1 MAAVGCLEGCD
12 DYRFAG
18 IEVLC
23 DDEAAT
29 IGHKRSAAL
38 FYKTCPVT
46 QTFKIHI
53 SSKEVLPVRKG
64 VVICM

>member
-1 MAAVGCLEGCD
+1 M
-12 DYRFAG
+12 
-18 IEVLC
+18 LC
-23 DDEAAT
+23 VDEAAT